1 VGVLALVV
9 VGLVEIGAQ
18 IEAVRSHRRLR
29 ARVTSETEAR
39 VRLALPRLL
48 SLLGTGTLE
57 TWNEALGSAL
67 DASLATE
74 ADIVETASGRIL
86 LSRPTALPVG
96 MPTPARNDADL
107 MPGDLRTSVVQSGP
121 ELRALT
127 RVAFDWNGQRCVL
140 RLARPAPD
148 LLADVRERQQLLG
161 AHLLSLSVLALA
173 AGVMLVPRRPP
184 GDSGPSA
191 LHAYE
196 QAMVRLRDQGEER
209 SRAHA
214 AERRRMEEQIQDKEA
229 MARAGELTSGMVH
242 EVRNG
247 LGTILGYARL
257 LERGPVNDGEAIGR
271 HIREECETLEAVVRR
286 FMDFVKRETLQM
298 AAFDVVRT
306 LNRVV
311 ARESRGRPGARVDLD
326 TPEAL
331 EIVADEELLER
342 AFENLVRNARD
353 AAGERGR
360 VQVRVVE
367 SADRVEVGVA
377 DDGPGIPPEK
387 LRELRPFFTTKPGG
401 MGLGLPIAYKIVHL
415 HGGSLKLEPRQP
427 RGLMVTVDL
436 PRTGAEV

>member
-1 VGVLALVV
+1 
-9 VGLVEIGAQ
+9 
-18 IEAVRSHRRLR
+18 
-29 ARVTSETEAR
+29 VTSETEAR

-57 TWNEALGSAL
+57 TWNEALGSAIE
-67 DASLATE
+67 ASLATE
-74 ADIVETASGRIL
+74 ADIVEAASGRVL
-86 LSRPTALPVG
+86 LSRPTALPVAAATG
-96 MPTPARNDADL
+96 APNGAELA
-107 MPGDLRTSVVQSGP
+107 PGDFRSSVVQSGP

-127 RVAFDWNGQRCVL
+127 RVAFDWNGKRCVL
-140 RLARPAPD
+140 RLARPAAD
-148 LLADVRERQQLLG
+148 LLADARERQQLLG

-173 AGVMLVPRRPP
+173 AGVMLVPRRHPAE
-184 GDSGPSA
+184 GGPSA

-209 SRAHA
+209 TRAHA

-257 LERGPVNDGEAIGR
+257 LERGPANEAEAIGR

-298 AAFDVVRT
+298 APFDLVRT
-306 LNRVV
+306 LTRVV
-311 ARESRGRPGARVDLD
+311 ARESRGRPGARVELD

-360 VQVRVVE
+360 VDVRVAE
-367 SADRVEVGVA
+367 GGDRVEIVVA

-415 HGGSLKLEPRQP
+415 HGGTLALEARQP
-427 RGLMVTVDL
+427 NGLLVRVGL
-436 PRTGAEV
+436 PKTAQGT

>member
-1 VGVLALVV
+1 
-9 VGLVEIGAQ
+9 
-18 IEAVRSHRRLR
+18 
-29 ARVTSETEAR
+29 
-39 VRLALPRLL
+39 
-48 SLLGTGTLE
+48 
-57 TWNEALGSAL
+57 
-67 DASLATE
+67 
-74 ADIVETASGRIL
+74 
-86 LSRPTALPVG
+86 
-96 MPTPARNDADL
+96 
-107 MPGDLRTSVVQSGP
+107 
-121 ELRALT
+121 
-127 RVAFDWNGQRCVL
+127 
-140 RLARPAPD
+140 
-148 LLADVRERQQLLG
+148 
-161 AHLLSLSVLALA
+161 
-173 AGVMLVPRRPP
+173 
-184 GDSGPSA
+184 
-191 LHAYE
+191 
-196 QAMVRLRDQGEER
+196 
-209 SRAHA
+209 
-214 AERRRMEEQIQDKEA
+214 
-229 MARAGELTSGMVH
+229 MVH

-257 LERGPVNDGEAIGR
+257 LERGPVNEGEAIGR